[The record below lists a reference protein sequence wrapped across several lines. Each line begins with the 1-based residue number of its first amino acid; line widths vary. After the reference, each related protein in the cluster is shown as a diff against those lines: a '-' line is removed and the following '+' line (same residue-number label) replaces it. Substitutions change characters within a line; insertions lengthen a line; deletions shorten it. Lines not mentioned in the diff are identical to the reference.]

1 MSSVCGSG
9 FCWTHRPSEGAQ
21 AEGAL
26 LLYLL
31 RLQRLQVQGVSAP
44 PRPTTRTRPRP
55 DPSAPPRPTPAPSLT
70 ATSQPS
76 ERGNFLSFGNTFHW
90 LFSFPKGDPSR
101 LRADGEG
108 TNFHCFSSICPQGWV
123 NFSLSHT
130 WTPVQSHTLS
140 LILKQSLTPLPP
152 QPSSLGLVSSG
163 LPCAQGQASSP
174 FRALNR
180 RAWSLPSCIHMS

>member
-9 FCWTHRPSEGAQ
+9 FCWTHRPSEGTQ

-31 RLQRLQVQGVSAP
+31 RLQRLQVQGVSV
-44 PRPTTRTRPRP
+44 
-55 DPSAPPRPTPAPSLT
+55 SAPPRPAPPRPPGPAPPRTPAPSLT

-101 LRADGEG
+101 LRAHGEG
-108 TNFHCFSSICPQGWV
+108 TNFRCFSSICPQGWV

-140 LILKQSLTPLPP
+140 LVLKQSLTLLSLHSPPAWLLCPLASLVLRDRPAPP
-152 QPSSLGLVSSG
+152 SEP
-163 LPCAQGQASSP
+163 
-174 FRALNR
+174 
-180 RAWSLPSCIHMS
+180 